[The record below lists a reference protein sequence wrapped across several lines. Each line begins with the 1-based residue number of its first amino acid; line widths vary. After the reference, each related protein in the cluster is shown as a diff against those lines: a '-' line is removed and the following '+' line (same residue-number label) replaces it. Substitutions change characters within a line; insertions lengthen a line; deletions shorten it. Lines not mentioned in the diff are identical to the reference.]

1 MGAPDFPS
9 LQGRVCEA
17 EWRMRTDLAACYRLA
32 ALNGWTDL
40 IFTHISA
47 RIPGPDEHFLLNPFG
62 LAFDEITASS
72 LVRIDLDGNLVDPP
86 AGREPPRIHRAGFV
100 IHSAVHGARPDVGC
114 VIHTHTRAGMAVS
127 MLECGLL
134 PLSQHAQL
142 FHGRVGYHTYEGLA
156 TELEERARLVADLGD
171 RPVLILRN
179 HGLLVAG
186 DTVAQAF
193 SMCHH
198 LEKACDAQLAAMAT
212 GRTLTVPTEAVSA
225 GTAARGFANP
235 ASSLGRT
242 EWPAMLR
249 RLDRLDP
256 GWRD

>member
-1 MGAPDFPS
+1 MGAAEFPS
-9 LQGRVCEA
+9 LRGAVSEA

-40 IFTHISA
+40 IYTHISA
-47 RIPGPDEHFLLNPFG
+47 RVPGPDEHFLLNPFG

-72 LVRIDLDGNLVDPP
+72 LVRIDLEGNLVNPP
-86 AGREPPRIHRAGFV
+86 AGREPPAIHRAGFV
-100 IHSAVHGARPDVGC
+100 IHSAVHGARPDAAC

-156 TELEERARLVADLGD
+156 TELEERERLVRDLGPH
-171 RPVLILRN
+171 PVLILRN
-179 HGLLVAG
+179 HGLLIAG
-186 DTVAQAF
+186 DSVAQAY

-198 LEKACDAQLAAMAT
+198 LERACDAQLAAMAT
-212 GRTLTVPTEAVSA
+212 GRTLTLPTDAVSA
-225 GTAARGFANP
+225 KTAARGFGSP
-235 ASSLGRT
+235 TGPLGRA

-249 RLDRLDP
+249 LLDRRAP